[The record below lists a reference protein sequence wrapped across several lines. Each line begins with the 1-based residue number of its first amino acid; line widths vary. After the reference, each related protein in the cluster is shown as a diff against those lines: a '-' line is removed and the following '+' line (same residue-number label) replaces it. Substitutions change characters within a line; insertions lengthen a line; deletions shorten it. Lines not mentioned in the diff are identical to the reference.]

1 MTTILKSLAP
11 LVALGIG
18 AAAINAHAYTLDDPY
33 GAAFNSGNCSTDHCG
48 GSPYDTAGI
57 DVSLVN
63 HLLTISVF
71 TNFHEPNPTY
81 PSIFDGDLFLTV
93 DGTRYVLDTSSAQA
107 SGAGAAYQV
116 TGATRLMK
124 AGAATPVAGRP
135 TQDVL
140 YVSDGTPVGG
150 FNFSV
155 APGAGLLNVLN
166 YSILDSE
173 VGLSTAGLHLVDLLW
188 TMICANDV
196 AGGTVSI
203 EVPLRPSTVPL
214 PGTLPLIFAG
224 ALGLAAVRR
233 RAR

>member
-1 MTTILKSLAP
+1 MTTKLKSIARLMAI
-11 LVALGIG
+11 GIG
-18 AAAINAHAYTLDDPY
+18 AAAISANAHTIDDPY
-33 GAAFNSGNCSTDHCG
+33 GAAYNSNNCSTDHCG
-48 GSPYDTAGI
+48 GDPYDTAGI

-81 PSIFDGDLFLTV
+81 PSIFNGDLFLTV
-93 DGTRYVLDTSSAQA
+93 DGIRYVLDTSSAQA

-116 TGATRLMK
+116 TGATTIMK
-124 AGAATPVAGRP
+124 AGQATPVAGRP
-135 TQDVL
+135 NQDVL
-140 YVSDGTPVGG
+140 YVSGGTSVGD

-155 APGAGLLNVLN
+155 APAAGLLNVLN

-203 EVPLRPSTVPL
+203 AVPVGPKAVPL

-224 ALGLAAVRR
+224 ALGLAAIRR